1 MPVGAP
7 PPIETLERLRPK
19 VVELVDQ
26 SPGLCPLGG
35 RLVTNPRV
43 GDYMTRRVLHWV
55 ETGQYPQTA
64 IKPECGVANCVDC
77 GRLAPSTE
85 PTPVAAVIP
94 TPPPV
99 PQPAVA
105 APTVAPVGAGAE
117 RAGAVGE
124 DPPWGGSSALVPL
137 PVPDPVPPGFQLPG
151 WVSRAAL
158 WAVGLVVLLV
168 AVIVSV
174 QGVGFGVSKLGESLP
189 DVDVEFPSSTT
200 VAGM

>member
-77 GRLAPSTE
+77 GRLTPSAEPAPPAE
-85 PTPVAAVIP
+85 VIP
-94 TPPPV
+94 APPPV
-99 PQPAVA
+99 PQPSVPP
-105 APTVAPVGAGAE
+105 PTVAPAGPVAERSGAG
-117 RAGAVGE
+117 GE
-124 DPPWGGSSALVPL
+124 DAPLGASSSLVPV
-137 PVPDPVPPGFQLPG
+137 PVPAPVPSGFQLPG

-158 WAVGLVVLLV
+158 LAVGLVVLVV

-174 QGVGFGVSKLGESLP
+174 QGVSFGVSTLSEQIP
-189 DVDVEFPSSTT
+189 EVDLQVVTTTSTT
-200 VAGM
+200 GV